1 MDPSSAGKTNR
12 SPVMLGVFLR
22 SHRER
27 ISPRNSVATRRRTP
41 GLRREEVAQLCGVS
55 TTWYTWLEQGR
66 QVSASASTLARIAMA
81 LKLTR
86 AERAYLFEIAGVL
99 DPEDDQPS
107 PSEIPPSLASLIASM
122 PVPAY
127 LLDRQWNVI
136 AWNRAA
142 FKLLKPWLQDPSY
155 RNLLRFVFLS
165 SAAKELIV
173 DWSERAR
180 RIVAEFRA
188 DSGRHIV
195 DPPTR
200 RLLQNLQMG
209 SSSFARLWK
218 EQDVKT
224 REGSPR
230 RFRSSSGKIVSYEQV
245 ALVPGARNDLR
256 LITLVPLRA
265 ERQRQLP

>member
-1 MDPSSAGKTNR
+1 MNPLPAGKTNR
-12 SPVMLGVFLR
+12 SPATLGVFLR

-27 ISPRNSVATRRRTP
+27 ISPNNAAATRRRTP

-66 QVSASASTLARIAMA
+66 QVSASAGTLARIATA
-81 LKLTR
+81 LNLTR

-99 DPEDDQPS
+99 DPEDEQPS
-107 PSEIPPSLASLIASM
+107 PAEIPSSLASLIAAM

-127 LLDRQWNVI
+127 LLDRQWNAI
-136 AWNRAA
+136 AWNGAA
-142 FKLLKPWLQDPSY
+142 FKLLKPWLQDVSH

-165 SAAKELIV
+165 PAAKELIV
-173 DWSERAR
+173 DWSERGR
-180 RIVAEFRA
+180 RVVAEFRA
-188 DSGRHIV
+188 DSGRHVV

-200 RLLQNLQMG
+200 RLLENLQTN
-209 SSSFARLWK
+209 SSFFARLWK

-230 RFRSSSGKIVSYEQV
+230 RFRSSSGKVVSYEQV
-245 ALVPGARNDLR
+245 ALAPAPRSDLK
-256 LITLVPLRA
+256 LITLVPSRA
-265 ERQRQLP
+265 KR